1 MRKKE
6 ELNCPNCGAPIT
18 GEKCEYCG
26 TVFYDWAV
34 IDSEKDFYVKIRLHN
49 NLVMCKAR
57 MASCDIKVDSGD
69 TLYYGDNNPI
79 YVMHVH
85 EPDIEIRPVFR
96 IVPEDGILY
105 KRRIID
111 DGED

>member
-34 IDSEKDFYVKIRLHN
+34 IESEKDFYVKIRLHN
-49 NLVMCKAR
+49 DLVMCKAR
-57 MASCDIKVDSGD
+57 MTSCDIEVDYGD
-69 TLYYGDNNPI
+69 TLYADNNPI
-79 YVMHVH
+79 YVMH

-96 IVPEDGILY
+96 IVSEDGILY
-105 KRRIID
+105 KRRVDEHD
-111 DGED
+111 DIFE

>member
-34 IDSEKDFYVKIRLHN
+34 IDSEKDFYIKMRLDN
-49 NLVMCKAR
+49 NLFIYKAR
-57 MASCDIKVDSGD
+57 MTSCDIEVDYGD
-69 TLYYGDNNPI
+69 THFYANNNPI
-79 YVMHVH
+79 YVMH

-96 IVPEDGILY
+96 IVSEDGILY
-105 KRRIID
+105 KRRRT
-111 DGED
+111 DGYDL